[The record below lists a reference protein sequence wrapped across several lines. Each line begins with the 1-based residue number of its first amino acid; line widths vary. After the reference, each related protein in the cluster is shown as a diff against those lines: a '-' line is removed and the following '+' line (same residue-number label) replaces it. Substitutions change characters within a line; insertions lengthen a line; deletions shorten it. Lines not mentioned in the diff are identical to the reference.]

1 MPMQK
6 DLEKIHEKLQKILE
20 QSEALSNRKYTP
32 DDVHNLQERLRN
44 IDAKYKEGIIDDQ
57 DKQNLND
64 DPYEH
69 EGQAVVAED
78 IAKVHEKLSQ
88 LLQKVDN

>member
-1 MPMQK
+1 M
-6 DLEKIHEKLQKILE
+6 E